1 SALDGPARQA
11 LVPSLVSREHLTN
24 ALSLNAAMGQAATVA
39 GPMLA
44 GLLIGGHSI
53 SIVYWINALSFL
65 AVIGALLIMHPAA
78 AAAASRKIDLSSV
91 REGLSFVRRSSIIS
105 STMLLDF
112 FATFFSSANQLLP
125 IFAAKILNVGP
136 QGFGLLEAAPAI
148 GAVITSGVMSWIS
161 RVRRPGAWILWSVAA
176 YGLATVLFG
185 LSTSFALSLI
195 CLGLTGV
202 ADTISMIL
210 RQLIRQLV
218 TPDHIRGR
226 MTSVNM
232 IFFMGG
238 PQLGEVEAGAVAALI
253 GAPLSVVTGGL
264 GCLLAVAFIAW
275 KVPTLRRYDEDDL
288 KRAGE
293 ALAFTAGK

>member
-1 SALDGPARQA
+1 
-11 LVPSLVSREHLTN
+11 
-24 ALSLNAAMGQAATVA
+24 
-39 GPMLA
+39 MLA

-65 AVIGALLIMHPAA
+65 AVIGALLIMHPTPAVTS
-78 AAAASRKIDLSSV
+78 SRKIDLGSV
-91 REGLSFVRRSSIIS
+91 REGLLFVRRSSIIS

-112 FATFFSSANQLLP
+112 FATFFSSASQLLP

-136 QGFGLLEAAPAI
+136 QGFGLLEAAPAL
-148 GAVITSGVMSWIS
+148 GAVITSGVMSWVS
-161 RVRRPGAWILWSVAA
+161 RVGRPGAWILWSVAA

-238 PQLGEVEAGAVAALI
+238 PQLGEVEAGAMAALI

-264 GCLLAVAFIAW
+264 GCLLAVAVIAW
-275 KVPTLRRYDEDDL
+275 KVPTLRRYDEEDL

-293 ALAFTAGK
+293 ALALTAGK